1 MEKCVFQP
9 YDEVFIF
16 LSHPLPKWDC
26 HLLKLWAPL
35 LNDPNRLQPGSERG
49 DWAHKRVALHLDLP
63 CRKEGHALL
72 SGREEALRGAER
84 SGVQWENMGLAVLT
98 LSLNKNDNWSGK
110 GRKEREGED
119 GELRLKT
126 ASYSL

>member
-1 MEKCVFQP
+1 MEGSSFFERKVDISVQLLTREEQSVLVPGLGSSKPTRHLVSGNRKGFKVEKCVFQP

-49 DWAHKRVALHLDLP
+49 D
-63 CRKEGHALL
+63 
-72 SGREEALRGAER
+72 
-84 SGVQWENMGLAVLT
+84 
-98 LSLNKNDNWSGK
+98 
-110 GRKEREGED
+110 
-119 GELRLKT
+119 
-126 ASYSL
+126 